1 MQIQNHKIAARVK
14 YFKEESKGVAEMC
27 KTMQVIVDRE
37 REDAEMQAIRDIIK
51 KKL

>member
-1 MQIQNHKIAARVK
+1 MKPEAFLKNKI
-14 YFKEESKGVAEMC
+14 
-27 KTMQVIVDRE
+27 IIE